1 MSEAMRRLPNLLIA
15 SLGLRK
21 AFSFL
26 KLNAFLLKLNAFLKD
41 CSWSSTRGSQNLQH
55 CSLREV
61 PGSAPGVLPDS
72 LRECSR
78 IASGSAPRYPWGV
91 LPEHYRAFS
100 FNPPQ
105 GSSRC
110 SRSWSTTSLC
120 SGKVQYCT
128 VQFSRDST
136 IQYTVQKNSTVQ
148 YSISGYITDFLF
160 FTITFSP
167 FSSKS
172 AEQGHQSKDLQK

>member
-78 IASGSAPRYPWGV
+78 IASGSAPGQPPGV
-91 LPEHYRAFS
+91 LPGTLGE
-100 FNPPQ
+100 
-105 GSSRC
+105 C
-110 SRSWSTTSLC
+110 SRS
-120 SGKVQYCT
+120 
-128 VQFSRDST
+128 T
-136 IQYTVQKNSTVQ
+136 IGRSHLILEKHM
-148 YSISGYITDFLF
+148 DFILEYF
-160 FTITFSP
+160 RILNFKCQNEELLYF
-167 FSSKS
+167 
-172 AEQGHQSKDLQK
+172 EL